1 MQKKC
6 GNRKL
11 GNLGS
16 FSSPL
21 SNPCIIWHTAKIQNY
36 LDMSY
41 LAFCRKLRNGNKVYK
56 ILINCNNLIKS
67 LLHEQNM

>member
-21 SNPCIIWHTAKIQNY
+21 SNPCII
-36 LDMSY
+36 
-41 LAFCRKLRNGNKVYK
+41 LAGAPSFTSDTQPVINTKL
-56 ILINCNNLIKS
+56 S
-67 LLHEQNM
+67 

>member
-1 MQKKC
+1 MQKKKKC

-21 SNPCIIWHTAKIQNY
+21 SNPCII
-36 LDMSY
+36 
-41 LAFCRKLRNGNKVYK
+41 LAGAPSFTSDTQPVINTKL
-56 ILINCNNLIKS
+56 S
-67 LLHEQNM
+67 SHELSRFL